1 MERISKNFT
10 YEEFERSATAV
21 ANNINN
27 RMPASVKPAIRALTM
42 NLLQPL
48 CDAEGWND
56 LISSGYRCDALNK
69 LVGGVDTSQ
78 HRRGEAADN
87 KFYETINCK
96 KVMIEPIRVART
108 VKKLGLVFDQMIV
121 YPTFVHLSYC
131 ERNRM
136 QVLYNKRYNGPKL

>member
-10 YEEFERSATAV
+10 YEEFERSATAT

-27 RMPASVKPAIRALTM
+27 RMPASVKPAVRALAV

-78 HRRGEAADN
+78 HRKGEAADN
-87 KFYETINCK
+87 KFYETVNGK

-108 VKKLGLVFDQMIV
+108 VIDLGLVFDQMIL
-121 YPTFVHLSYC
+121 YPTFVHLSYSGA
-131 ERNRM
+131 NRM
-136 QVLYNKRYNGPKL
+136 QVLYNKRYKGPRL